1 MIFKKL
7 PEPHETQEKLHAPL
21 KKHSFVCFFPNYQE
35 LTANQNYKKG
45 ILFIVYYIGPYYI
58 ILCIICR
65 KKKIKFSICVN
76 LQYHRIV

>member
-1 MIFKKL
+1 MKHKKNCI
-7 PEPHETQEKLHAPL
+7 PL

-35 LTANQNYKKG
+35 LTANQNNKKG

-65 KKKIKFSICVN
+65 KKKSNFPFASIYN
-76 LQYHRIV
+76 IIE